1 MQRLHFVSRC
11 LAVAAVPRSYG
22 FDINGAVAYD
32 GSLQMKQFT
41 AQILTFLVTL
51 AQGMEQEFS
60 FGGCLLSQ
68 VAANL
73 LGRNPTQQGVVK
85 STGLFC
91 YSSEFLFPVDV
102 VLAFV
107 VTALIMPQL
116 LAVFG
121 KKYQLIPT
129 FLDQYFGA
137 WVGIDL
143 IFVRLT
149 NNAAGFGHLPL

>member
-73 LGRNPTQQGVVK
+73 LGRNPTQLLKALGFSV
-85 STGLFC
+85 TRA
-91 YSSEFLFPVDV
+91 SSCFQSMLS
-102 VLAFV
+102 L
-107 VTALIMPQL
+107 
-116 LAVFG
+116 
-121 KKYQLIPT
+121 
-129 FLDQYFGA
+129 
-137 WVGIDL
+137 
-143 IFVRLT
+143 RLS
-149 NNAAGFGHLPL
+149 